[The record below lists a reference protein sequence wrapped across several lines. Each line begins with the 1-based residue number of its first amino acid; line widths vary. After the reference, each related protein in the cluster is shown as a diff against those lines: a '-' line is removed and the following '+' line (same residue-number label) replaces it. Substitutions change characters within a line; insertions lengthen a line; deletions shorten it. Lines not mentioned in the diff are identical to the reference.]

1 MQQFTEVVMA
11 TNTNHLSNNAPMNM
25 GMSGGGQLDLGSIYG
40 ISDEGSSPWVNFL
53 SPGYQIPSLEQI
65 AAFNQAA
72 NPQFGGFQT
81 NIPTQEVS
89 QMPESSLNDALMQPD
104 PNQMFSPI
112 TQQDIEQTPTP
123 ANTLPS
129 AATLSPTVEA
139 DIASN
144 PGIITDFSNP
154 YPVTSESIQFLNGFI
169 RTQIGRRV
177 SIDFLVGSNSMVTK
191 SGYLLGVA
199 TNYIL
204 INELDSN
211 DITACDFFNIKFIRF
226 YY

>member
-1 MQQFTEVVMA
+1 MA
-11 TNTNHLSNNAPMNM
+11 TNTNHLSNTASMDM
-25 GMSGGGQLDLGSIYG
+25 GMSGNGQLDLGSIYG
-40 ISDEGSSPWVNFL
+40 ISSNDISPWANFL

-65 AAFNQAA
+65 AAYNQAA
-72 NPQFGGFQT
+72 NPQFSASQT
-81 NIPTQEVS
+81 NIPMSEVP
-89 QMPESSLNDALMQPD
+89 QMSETSSNDSLMQPD
-104 PNQMFSPI
+104 INQMYSPI

-123 ANTLPS
+123 ANTLPH
-129 AATLSPTVEA
+129 AATLSPIAEA

-204 INELDSN
+204 LNELDTN